1 MKKIFICILFFSLFS
16 CSKDDDNSENQL
28 DLNYQNMVG
37 NWEFNTIVRSNG
49 SEEIYPHRCST
60 NKDYVNIVLNT
71 TITSYYYYPNCIAAQ
86 FDCDNYYFQGNQIK
100 NCFEEFNNAHVT
112 SLTASTMK
120 IEYDTEVSFGAITGN
135 IKSVILKKR

>member
-1 MKKIFICILFFSLFS
+1 MLFFSLLS

-37 NWEFNTIVRSNG
+37 NWEFTTIIRSNG
-49 SEEIYPHRCST
+49 SEESYPHRCST

-112 SLTASTMK
+112 YLTASTMK
-120 IEYDTEVSFGAITGN
+120 LEYDTDMNFGGVTGTFRA
-135 IKSVILKKR
+135 VILKKR